1 MRHSA
6 RLLQRQIV
14 MALLLALTAFAVL
27 PATAQDTAV
36 NPNANILFP
45 PAVYTVA
52 GEFPIIGSANVPG
65 MTNYFLEF
73 RAVLD
78 SELNPSANG
87 AAATQAPIFFPAVL
101 PSNTPVNAGLLGMWN
116 TTLIPDGLYELRLT
130 INVSGGSPV
139 VVLSGPLRVHNT
151 PDPALELIFTTLGIP
166 FPGGSAAVPTEAPII
181 PTAPPTATIVP
192 TNDPTPRGTVTTAT
206 ANVRTGDGTNF
217 PAITALTQDTVVTL
231 VGISNQGSG
240 WYQVQM
246 PNGGLGWMSPT
257 VLNVTGEVS
266 RLPRIQPPPPPVTP
280 TFTPVPATPTPITTA
295 NLVAGIVVTNPA
307 PPVCAQTFNVGF
319 DVANLGSQATAFSG
333 TVSLVDTHAATGTV
347 QGSTIGGF
355 PVIQPGQTFRV
366 DMPLTISTYFNEEH
380 ILTLTIDPQGQI
392 PETTRADNVQTHRYT
407 LAQGGCS

>member
-14 MALLLALTAFAVL
+14 VVLLLALTAFAVL
-27 PATAQDTAV
+27 PAAAQDTAV

-52 GEFPIIGSANVPG
+52 GEFPIIGTANAQG

-73 RAVLD
+73 RPVPE
-78 SELNPSANG
+78 SEINPPAGGS
-87 AAATQAPIFFPAVL
+87 ATQTPTFFPAVL
-101 PSNTPVNAGLLGMWN
+101 PSNTAVTGGLLGMWD

-130 INVSGGSPV
+130 VNVSGSSPI

-151 PDPALELIFTTLGIP
+151 PDPVLEAIFTALGIP
-166 FPGGSAAVPTEAPII
+166 FPGGSSAAPTPVPDVPTAL
-181 PTAPPTATIVP
+181 PTATIVP

-217 PAITALTQDTVVTL
+217 PAITALQQDTVVTL

-266 RLPRIQPPPPPVTP
+266 RLPRIQPPPPPITP
-280 TFTPVPATPTPITTA
+280 TFTPIPATATPITSA
-295 NLVAGIVVTNPA
+295 NLVAGIVVTSPA

-319 DVANLGSQATAFSG
+319 DVANLGSQPTAFSG

-355 PVIQPGQTFRV
+355 PVLQPGQTFRV

-380 ILTLTIDPQGQI
+380 ILTLTIDPQGVI